1 MNLLRTQI
9 LFLLLVIMISPQLL
23 AQDQNR
29 EMQELEELS
38 QEVQIFKSGRLES
51 KGAIVI
57 TKAEEDWMTDE
68 LSTGAAAA
76 PIRESDQLLNPTNP
90 LPAVESNEFVPQF
103 PLAPEEKSAPRR
115 RSR

>member
-1 MNLLRTQI
+1 
-9 LFLLLVIMISPQLL
+9 L

-76 PIRESDQLLNPTNP
+76 PIRESDQLLM
-90 LPAVESNEFVPQF
+90 PAVESNEFVPQF

>member
-1 MNLLRTQI
+1 MKILRTQI
-9 LFLLLVIMISPQLL
+9 LFSLLVIANSPQLF

-29 EMQELEELS
+29 EMQELEEFS
-38 QEVQIFKSGRLES
+38 QDVQIFKSGRLES
-51 KGAIVI
+51 KGAVVI
-57 TKAEEDWMTDE
+57 SKSEEDWMTDE

-76 PIRESDQLLNPTNP
+76 PIRESDQLLNSTNLTP
-90 LPAVESNEFVPQF
+90 VESTEFVPEF